1 MGATPAAGA
10 SAGSPAPGSARRQ
23 ALREARR
30 ALIVAAARRVFTRV
44 GLEAAT
50 LRAIAAEAGCTTGA
64 LYPVFAGKE
73 EIYAAVLADSLHAL
87 RRRVEAA
94 AGAAGVAQ
102 PGAGAAAGLLAFY
115 DYYLERPEELALG
128 LYLFNGLKPAGLSAE
143 LDRALNEQL
152 RGVFAPLEARL
163 AEAGAPDPVGRT
175 AGGIAQAIGAL
186 VLERTGRTRLWGRSG
201 RALLLDYLAFVQ

>member
-1 MGATPAAGA
+1 MGRGTPADGAGPDA
-10 SAGSPAPGSARRQ
+10 SGQDGFRRQ
-23 ALREARR
+23 ALRAARR
-30 ALIVAAARRVFTRV
+30 ALIVAAARRVFARV

-73 EIYAAVLADSLHAL
+73 EIYAAVLADSLQAL
-87 RRRVEAA
+87 GERVEAA
-94 AGAAGVAQ
+94 VGATEPETA
-102 PGAGAAAGLLAFY
+102 AAAGLLAFY

-143 LDRALNEQL
+143 LDRALNAQL
-152 RGVFAPLEARL
+152 RGVFAPLERRL

-201 RALLLDYLAFVQ
+201 RSLLQDYLASLA